1 MSHLSATS
9 RLGEGGFRGF
19 ADSGRSDREGIFHDA
34 LRHSR
39 RVRIMRI
46 AIPAGVI
53 LVLLGLLAA
62 SWFNP
67 LRLIVK
73 LPKEL
78 GNLAI
83 SGTKITMEQPRMSG
97 YTRDARAY
105 EFTARAAAQ
114 DIAKP
119 EVVELQGI
127 RAKVELQDKSVMEM
141 TAATG
146 LFDTK
151 SEILTL
157 GVEITLKS
165 SVGYEGRLSE
175 AVIDT
180 RKGEIVSDKPV
191 ELKMLNGT
199 LNANRLVVIEAG
211 ALIRFDGGVAM
222 TLSLDDA
229 APGGKAGSP

>member
-1 MSHLSATS
+1 MSHVSTTS
-9 RLGEGGFRGF
+9 RFGETGSRGF
-19 ADSGRSDREGIFHDA
+19 VGTDRAQGFKA
-34 LRHSR
+34 AVRHSR
-39 RVRIMRI
+39 RVRLMRV
-46 AIPAGVI
+46 AIPAGVAV
-53 LVLLGLLAA
+53 VLLGLVLAT
-62 SWFNP
+62 WFNP
-67 LRLIVK
+67 LRLIAK
-73 LPKEL
+73 LPKEF

-97 YTRDARAY
+97 YTRDSRAY

-114 DIAKP
+114 DITKP

-146 LFDTK
+146 LYDTK

-157 GVEITLKS
+157 GNQILLKS
-165 SVGYEGRLSE
+165 SGGYEGRLSE

-191 ELKMLNGT
+191 EVSMLNGK
-199 LNANRLVVIEAG
+199 LNANRLVVVESG
-211 ALIRFDGGVAM
+211 AVIRFDGGVAM
-222 TLSLDDA
+222 TLILDEA
-229 APGGKAGSP
+229 AIPSRAGAQ

>member
-1 MSHLSATS
+1 MSHVSTTS
-9 RLGEGGFRGF
+9 RFGETGSRGF
-19 ADSGRSDREGIFHDA
+19 VGTDRAQLFDSA
-34 LRHSR
+34 VRHSR
-39 RVRIMRI
+39 RVRLMRI
-46 AIPAGVI
+46 AIPTGVT
-53 LVLLGLLAA
+53 LVLLMLVLAT
-62 SWFNP
+62 WFNP
-67 LRLIVK
+67 LRLIAK
-73 LPKEL
+73 LPKEF

-114 DIAKP
+114 DITKP

-141 TAATG
+141 TATTG
-146 LFDTK
+146 LYDTK

-157 GVEITLKS
+157 GNQIVLKS
-165 SVGYEGRLSE
+165 SGGYEGRLSE

-191 ELKMLNGT
+191 EVSMLNGK
-199 LNANRLVVIEAG
+199 LNANRLVVVESG

-222 TLSLDDA
+222 TLILDESA
-229 APGGKAGSP
+229 IPGKGAR

>member
-1 MSHLSATS
+1 MSHVSTTS
-9 RLGEGGFRGF
+9 RFGETGSRGF
-19 ADSGRSDREGIFHDA
+19 VGTDRAQRFETA
-34 LRHSR
+34 VRHSR
-39 RVRIMRI
+39 RVRLMRV
-46 AIPAGVI
+46 AIPAGVAVVL
-53 LVLLGLLAA
+53 LVLVLVT
-62 SWFNP
+62 WFNP
-67 LRLIVK
+67 LRLIAK

-114 DIAKP
+114 DITKP

-141 TAATG
+141 TATTG
-146 LFDTK
+146 LYDTK

-157 GVEITLKS
+157 GNQIVLKS
-165 SVGYEGRLSE
+165 SGGYEGRLSE

-191 ELKMLNGT
+191 EVSMLNGK
-199 LNANRLVVIEAG
+199 LNANRLVVVESG

-222 TLSLDDA
+222 TLILDESA
-229 APGGKAGSP
+229 IPGKGAR